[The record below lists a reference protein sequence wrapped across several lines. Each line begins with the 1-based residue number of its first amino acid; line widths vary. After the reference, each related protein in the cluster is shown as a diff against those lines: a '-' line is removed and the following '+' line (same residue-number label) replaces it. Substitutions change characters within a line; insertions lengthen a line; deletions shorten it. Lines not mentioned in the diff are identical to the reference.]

1 VSKKD
6 TVEEREIEENKDV
19 TLENDEALI
28 EDLRGIHGTCLE
40 PTIIEIIIIMIETCI
55 FIMFL
60 LTVIVIIIL
69 IMTLIMT
76 LITDLII
83 AVEPPD
89 LRIT

>member
-1 VSKKD
+1 M
-6 TVEEREIEENKDV
+6 EEREIEENKDV

-28 EDLRGIHGTCLE
+28 ADIEDLRGTHGTCLE

-55 FIMFL
+55 FIIFL

-89 LRIT
+89 LRII

>member
-1 VSKKD
+1 M
-6 TVEEREIEENKDV
+6 EEREIEENKDV

-28 EDLRGIHGTCLE
+28 VDIEDLRGIHGTCLE
-40 PTIIEIIIIMIETCI
+40 PTITEIIIIMIETCI

-76 LITDLII
+76 LIIDLII
-83 AVEPPD
+83 AIEPPD